1 MAIAAFQKNID
12 QQQYFFTNATIQ
24 SKERGEYYEWL
35 EKSLVV
41 AALVGWS
48 MAFASGCATRSD
60 EQRYAAANR
69 YSYPPTYT
77 YRYGQNRT

>member
-1 MAIAAFQKNID
+1 M
-12 QQQYFFTNATIQ
+12 QQYKAKNEESIM
-24 SKERGEYYEWL
+24 KWL

-77 YRYGQNRT
+77 YRYGQNRNQDREYEHPGNPLAHHYYD